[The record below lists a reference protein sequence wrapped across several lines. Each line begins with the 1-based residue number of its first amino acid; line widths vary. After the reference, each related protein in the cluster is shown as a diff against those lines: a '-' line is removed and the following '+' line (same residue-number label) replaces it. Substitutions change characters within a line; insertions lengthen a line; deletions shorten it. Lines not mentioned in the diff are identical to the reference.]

1 MSVELDAL
9 TVKVQE
15 TTTVAQSAIALI
27 NGLATQI
34 ADLKDDPAALQA
46 LADSL
51 GASSTALAAAITANT
66 PQASHDNRAEGRR
79 RRSVLHRM
87 PLRASAHLPE
97 NGVSSCFDDIRE
109 RLTDAGE
116 KAQKG
121 STSWTRK
128 AVN

>member
-1 MSVELDAL
+1 LEDGSEVIINHLVAIRRMLTESKKREIAMSVELDAL

-27 NGLATQI
+27 NGLAAQI

-66 PQASHDNRAEGRR
+66 PQA
-79 RRSVLHRM
+79 
-87 PLRASAHLPE
+87 
-97 NGVSSCFDDIRE
+97 
-109 RLTDAGE
+109 
-116 KAQKG
+116 
-121 STSWTRK
+121 
-128 AVN
+128 